1 MPLDIREHRSP
12 WHNFN
17 NQSTGAPVARRRP
30 FEGECAAG
38 RPGRLPVQPAT
49 ASQGDLICRFVVA
62 LSLATWLPRERQKS
76 AANIS
81 SCASPALTKPPAV
94 NRLAILLASGTGL
107 PRTMFVEMCL
117 VDRRMM
123 YFDNHKLKRNF
134 QDSL

>member
-1 MPLDIREHRSP
+1 LRAVVRSKE
-12 WHNFN
+12 N
-17 NQSTGAPVARRRP
+17 APR
-30 FEGECAAG
+30 AG
-38 RPGRLPVQPAT
+38 RVACLFSSAT
-49 ASQGDLICRFVVA
+49 ASQGDLICRFVAA

-81 SCASPALTKPPAV
+81 SCASAALTKPPAV